1 MQEQFTPPIFSKEL
15 KTKGKTY
22 FFDIKQAKS
31 GSKYLAITDSS
42 MNKEGKKFRSTV
54 TVFDNN
60 IKDFLAV
67 LEEVLGKF

>member
-1 MQEQFTPPIFSKEL
+1 MQETFIPPIFSKEL

-22 FFDIKQAKS
+22 FFDIKQAKT

-42 MNKEGKKFRSTV
+42 MNKDGKKFRSTV
-54 TVFDNN
+54 TVFSNN
-60 IKDFLAV
+60 LKEFATT